1 MTGTSILIES
11 PREGGGFGAG
21 QNLDHSGVR
30 ATWPTFPVCMLR
42 YAIRIC
48 QTGGV
53 GDMLRGGRRQVGSL
67 LIRVFEGLAF
77 A

>member
-1 MTGTSILIES
+1 MINS

-21 QNLDHSGVR
+21 QDLDHSGVR
-30 ATWPTFPVCMLR
+30 ATWPTFSVCMLR

-53 GDMLRGGRRQVGSL
+53 GETLSSGCQQVASL
-67 LIRVFEGLAF
+67 LRADLGVGGSAF
-77 A
+77 AWN